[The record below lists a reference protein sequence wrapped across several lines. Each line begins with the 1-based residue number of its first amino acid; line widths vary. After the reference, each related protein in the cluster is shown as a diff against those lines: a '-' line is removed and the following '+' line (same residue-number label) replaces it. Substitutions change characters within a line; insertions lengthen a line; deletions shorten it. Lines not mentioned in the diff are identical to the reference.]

1 MPIFDYRFPYSS
13 QRSPVMGRRGAVATS
28 HPLAAQVGLR
38 ILQEGGNAIDAAVA
52 TAAALTVLE
61 PTSNG
66 IGGDAF
72 ALVWDG
78 KRLHGLNASGRAPMA
93 LTADVLAAKGLTKVP
108 TEGWLPV
115 TVPGVVSAWVA
126 LTKRF
131 GSMPLKQLLEPA
143 ARYAE
148 EGHPIPP
155 VIAGY
160 WRAAATRF
168 GARDDWRATFLP
180 WGRPPEPGEI
190 FACPDQARTLRLIGE
205 SDGEAFYRGELAAAM
220 ARYAHETGGFLT
232 EEDLAAHTPE
242 WVDPIHTT
250 YRGFEVWEIPP
261 NGQGL
266 VALLALNILEDAEL
280 PSLPHLSAAQLH
292 LVIEALKLAFA
303 DAHRYIADP
312 AVSAVPTQE
321 LLSKDYAATR
331 RALISLDRAMRD
343 PLPGAPRAGDT
354 VYLCTAD
361 AEGRMVSYIQSNYM
375 GFGSGVVVPGT
386 GIALQNRGAGFTLE
400 DGHPN
405 RLAPGKRP
413 FHTIIPA
420 FVSKDGTPLAAF
432 GVMGGD
438 MQPQGHVQV
447 VIGIIDYALNPQAVL
462 DAPRVRV
469 AGGLDVH
476 AEAALPVDTM
486 RQLLR
491 RGHRVRIEADPVMF
505 GGGQMIWRDPDT
517 GVYIAGSE
525 PRKDGL
531 ALAW

>member
-1 MPIFDYRFPYSS
+1 MAVFDYRFPYPS

-38 ILQEGGNAIDAAVA
+38 VLQEGGNAIDAAVA
-52 TAAALTVLE
+52 TAAALAVLE
-61 PTSNG
+61 PTGNG

-78 KRLHGLNASGRAPMA
+78 QRLHGLNASGRAPRA
-93 LTADVLAAKGLTKVP
+93 LTPAVFARQGLAEVP
-108 TEGWLPV
+108 KDGWLPV
-115 TVPGVVSAWVA
+115 TVPGAVSAWVA
-126 LTKRF
+126 LTRRF
-131 GSMPLKQLLEPA
+131 GSMPLARLLEPA

-160 WRAAATRF
+160 WRAAAQRF
-168 GARDDWRATFLP
+168 AQWDDWRQTFLP
-180 WGRPPEPGEI
+180 WGRPPEPGEL

-205 SDGEAFYRGELAAAM
+205 SDGEAFYRGELARAM
-220 ARYAHETGGFLT
+220 ARYAEQTGGFLT
-232 EEDLAAHTPE
+232 EEDLAAHQPE
-242 WVDPIHTT
+242 WVSPIRTT
-250 YRGFEVWEIPP
+250 YRGFDVWEIPP

-266 VALLALNILEDAEL
+266 VALLALNILEDTEL

-292 LVIEALKLAFA
+292 LIIEALKLAFA
-303 DAHRYIADP
+303 DARRYIADP
-312 AVSAVPTQE
+312 SAAPVPTAA
-321 LLSKDYAATR
+321 LLSKAYAAER
-331 RALISLDRAMRD
+331 RTLIARDAALAEAAPGVPRD
-343 PLPGAPRAGDT
+343 GDT

-361 AEGRMVSYIQSNYM
+361 SQGRMVSYIQSNYM

-386 GIALQNRGAGFTLE
+386 GIALHNRGAGFTLE
-400 DGHPN
+400 EGHPN
-405 RLAPGKRP
+405 QVAPGKRP
-413 FHTIIPA
+413 YHTIIPA
-420 FVSKDGTPLAAF
+420 FLSRNGVPLAAF

-447 VIGIIDYALNPQAVL
+447 VIGIVDYALNPQAAL

-469 AGGLDVH
+469 AGGADVH
-476 AEAALPVDTM
+476 VEAALPADTV

-491 RGHRVRIEADPVMF
+491 LGHRVRMEADGGLF

-517 GVYIAGSE
+517 GAYIAGSE
-525 PRKDGL
+525 PRKDGQ
-531 ALAW
+531 AVAW

>member
-1 MPIFDYRFPYSS
+1 MPVFDYRFPYAS

-28 HPLAAQVGLR
+28 HPLAAQIGLR
-38 ILQEGGNAIDAAVA
+38 ILQEGGNAVDAAVA

-78 KRLHGLNASGRAPMA
+78 KKLHGLNASGRAPMA
-93 LTADVLAAKGLTKVP
+93 LSPEVFAAQGLTKVP
-108 TEGWLPV
+108 TDGWLPV
-115 TVPGVVSAWVA
+115 TVPGAVSAWVA
-126 LTKRF
+126 LTRRF
-131 GSMPLKQLLEPA
+131 GSMPLKRLLEPA

-148 EGHPIPP
+148 EGHPVPP

-160 WRAAATRF
+160 WRAAAARF
-168 GARDDWRATFLP
+168 AGRDDWRQTFLP

-205 SDGEAFYRGELAAAM
+205 SDGEAFYRGELAAAI
-220 ARYAHETGGFLT
+220 ARYARETGGLIT
-232 EEDLAAHTPE
+232 EADLAAHAPE
-242 WVDPIHTT
+242 WVEPIRTT
-250 YRGFEVWEIPP
+250 YRGFDVWELPP

-266 VALLALNILEDAEL
+266 VALLALNILEDTEL

-312 AVSAVPTQE
+312 ALADVPTRE
-321 LLSKDYAATR
+321 LLSKVYARER
-331 RALISLDRAMRD
+331 RALISRARALAD
-343 PLPGAPRAGDT
+343 PVPGLPRAGDT

-400 DGHPN
+400 EGHPN
-405 RLAPGKRP
+405 QVAPGKRP

-420 FVSKDGTPLAAF
+420 FLSKDGVPLAAF

-447 VIGIIDYALNPQAVL
+447 VIGMVDYGLNPQAVL

-476 AEAALPVDTM
+476 VEAALPADTV

-491 RGHRVRIEADPVMF
+491 LGHRVRMEADPTMF

-517 GVYIAGSE
+517 GVLIAGSE